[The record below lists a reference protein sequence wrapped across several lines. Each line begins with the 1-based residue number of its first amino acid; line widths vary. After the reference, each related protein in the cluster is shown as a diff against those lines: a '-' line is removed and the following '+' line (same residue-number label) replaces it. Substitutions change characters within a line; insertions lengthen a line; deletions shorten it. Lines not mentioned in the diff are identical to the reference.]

1 MDFLQNLCKKIL
13 SVVAHAALTITGAF
27 TMLLSLGGFLSGEL
41 IGGGIVL
48 LLGFAMTAIGTRSF
62 WYPGYKEK
70 QAEKSS
76 CRTSKTP
83 PWKAIRHSLSQILPR
98 TATRKQSATS
108 TL

>member
-70 QAEKSS
+70 QAEKKQLQNIKN
-76 CRTSKTP
+76 TSLE
-83 PWKAIRHSLSQILPR
+83 SD
-98 TATRKQSATS
+98 TAQPVTDFAQDS
-108 TL
+108 